1 MEKRRSFIIAALL
14 LVALAV
20 VAYLAYTFWL
30 APAGDRPTLMCFHAD
45 L

>member
-1 MEKRRSFIIAALL
+1 MGKKRVLLIAALL

>member
-30 APAGDRPTLMCFHAD
+30 APAGDRPTLMCFHVD

>member
-1 MEKRRSFIIAALL
+1 MEKRRSFIMAALL

-30 APAGDRPTLMCFHAD
+30 APDGDRPTLMCFHAD